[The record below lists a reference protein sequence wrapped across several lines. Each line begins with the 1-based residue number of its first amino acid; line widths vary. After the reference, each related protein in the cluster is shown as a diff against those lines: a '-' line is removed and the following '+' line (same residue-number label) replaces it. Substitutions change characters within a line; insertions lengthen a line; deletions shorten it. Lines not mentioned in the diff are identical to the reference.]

1 MINPTDLEARHA
13 LEKRLGEPVVTFFI
27 TPRGLKE
34 VLQNYRGSIKDE
46 LNALVAKLA
55 TSLTK
60 DEQNETAVKT
70 VDAILQY
77 GYQARASDIHL
88 EPSQEK
94 ILLRFRIDGVMHDM
108 LSLPTTLEETLVSRI
123 KVMARLR
130 IDEHLTAQDGKLQFN
145 IGGNPVDVRVSILP
159 VTTGENV
166 VMRILSEESRRFTLT
181 DLGLR
186 EGDLV
191 KVKRAID
198 NPHGMILVTGP
209 TGSGKTTTV
218 YAVMKILNTREV
230 HISTIEDPVEYEI
243 KGVSQIQVNAKANL
257 TFASGLRSIVRQDPD
272 IIMVGEIRDEETAG
286 LRWTRRWRVIWFF
299 PLFTQRRATTLPL
312 LDMKIE
318 PFLVA
323 STVNVVIAQRLVR
336 KICSRCRQSYQIT
349 AEEKK
354 MIETDEHLKNIFAE
368 VGYKKLDGLTFYRG
382 AGCAVCGQTGYNG
395 RIGIF
400 EVLEMTEKIKEL
412 VVARASSG
420 EVLKMAEAGGMSTML
435 EDGITKALDGTT
447 TLEEVLRVIRV

>member
-1 MINPTDLEARHA
+1 MMK
-13 LEKRLGEPVVTFFI
+13 KRRDCGELGDD
-27 TPRGLKE
+27 
-34 VLQNYRGSIKDE
+34 GSFGSFHS
-46 LNALVAKLA
+46 
-55 TSLTK
+55 SL
-60 DEQNETAVKT
+60 
-70 VDAILQY
+70 
-77 GYQARASDIHL
+77 
-88 EPSQEK
+88 
-94 ILLRFRIDGVMHDM
+94 
-108 LSLPTTLEETLVSRI
+108 
-123 KVMARLR
+123 
-130 IDEHLTAQDGKLQFN
+130 
-145 IGGNPVDVRVSILP
+145 
-159 VTTGENV
+159 
-166 VMRILSEESRRFTLT
+166 
-181 DLGLR
+181 
-186 EGDLV
+186 
-191 KVKRAID
+191 
-198 NPHGMILVTGP
+198 
-209 TGSGKTTTV
+209 
-218 YAVMKILNTREV
+218 
-230 HISTIEDPVEYEI
+230 
-243 KGVSQIQVNAKANL
+243 
-257 TFASGLRSIVRQDPD
+257 
-272 IIMVGEIRDEETAG
+272 
-286 LRWTRRWRVIWFF
+286 
-299 PLFTQRRATTLPL
+299 QRRATTLPRL